1 MEANPSV
8 AGLVVDREVAPSG
21 KSNSVERSKIT
32 AIRDD
37 HRAVAL
43 SVQVEYDCEIG
54 LK

>member
-1 MEANPSV
+1 VEANPWV
-8 AGLVVDREVAPSG
+8 AGLALDTEVALSG
-21 KSNSVERSKIT
+21 KSNSGERSKISV
-32 AIRDD
+32 IRDD

>member
-8 AGLVVDREVAPSG
+8 AGLALDTEVALSG
-21 KSNSVERSKIT
+21 KSNSGERSKISI
-32 AIRDD
+32 IRDD

-43 SVQVEYDCEIG
+43 SVQVEYDGEIG

>member
-8 AGLVVDREVAPSG
+8 AGLALDTEVALSG
-21 KSNSVERSKIT
+21 KNNSGERSKISV
-32 AIRDD
+32 IRDD

-43 SVQVEYDCEIG
+43 SVQVEYDCETG

>member
-8 AGLVVDREVAPSG
+8 AGLALDTEVALSG
-21 KSNSVERSKIT
+21 KSNSGERSKISV
-32 AIRDD
+32 IRDD

-43 SVQVEYDCEIG
+43 SVQVKYDCETG

>member
-8 AGLVVDREVAPSG
+8 AGLALDTEVALSG
-21 KSNSVERSKIT
+21 KSNSGERSKISI
-32 AIRDD
+32 IRDD